1 MKCGSLNIFLKYQK
15 KKEIDIKKNMMRDMF
30 VIFFYKIKYE
40 IKKKVS
46 NCK

>member
-15 KKEIDIKKNMMRDMF
+15 KKEIGKKKNMTRDMF